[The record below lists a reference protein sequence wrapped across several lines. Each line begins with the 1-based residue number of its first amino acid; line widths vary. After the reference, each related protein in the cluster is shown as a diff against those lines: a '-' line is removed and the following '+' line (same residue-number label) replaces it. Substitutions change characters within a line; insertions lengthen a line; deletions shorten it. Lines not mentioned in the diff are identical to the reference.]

1 MAKQRDEERV
11 QKQREEYWQK
21 VRNIPPEKLIFIDEI
36 GTDLAM
42 IRLYARAKKGE
53 RARGK
58 RPKKRGKRVSTI
70 GALGYQG
77 MIISFNIS
85 GTLNRIT
92 FEAFVSRKLVPKL
105 KKGDYVILDNCT
117 SHTGEEIEKMIKKA
131 GAQVIYLPPY
141 SPDFS
146 PIENCWSKVKSIL
159 RTVGA
164 RTYKALEAAIEFAIS
179 QVTQEDIHNW
189 FTHCCYCTSSF

>member
-1 MAKQRDEERV
+1 V
-11 QKQREEYWQK
+11 QKQREEYWEK
-21 VRNIPPEKLIFIDEI
+21 VRDIPVDKLIFIDET

-42 IRLYARAKKGE
+42 IRLYARARKGE

-58 RPKKRGKRVSTI
+58 RPKKRGKRVSII
-70 GALGYQG
+70 GALGYRE
-77 MIISFNIS
+77 MITSFNIS
-85 GTLNRIT
+85 GTLNQVT
-92 FEAFVSRKLVPKL
+92 LEAFVALKLVPKL

-117 SHTGEEIEKMIKKA
+117 SHKGEEIETLIKKA

-164 RTYKALEAAIEFAIS
+164 RTYKDLEAAIEFAIS
-179 QVTQEDIHNW
+179 QVTQENIHNW